1 MKYLSKV
8 EYCVCEKTDGVRF
21 LLLIYRVVFVF
32 TILLIQNNLYFIDR
46 RYDFF
51 YVKNV
56 KLEEA
61 GLCLKNLGK
70 GDVIDF
76 SNATVL
82 DGELLEETKADK
94 P

>member
-21 LLLIYRVVFVF
+21 LLLIYRVFFVF

-82 DGELLEETKADK
+82 DGELLEETKTDK